1 MSLITYNQLRNLM
14 GVDSDFDSAVRAYFD
29 SGPTFCASCA
39 VNMDLIREGNS
50 FKIMAELPGMEKDKI
65 KIMVENDVLTISGE
79 RQRPEAKE
87 NEVIRAERFFGNFSR
102 SFSLPDSIDKSG
114 ISADYKNGVLEV
126 ILPLIEEVKPRQI
139 DIKVN

>member
-1 MSLITYNQLRNLM
+1 MSLVTYNQLRNLM
-14 GVDSDFDSAVRAYFD
+14 GVDSDFDSAVRTFFGN
-29 SGPTFCASCA
+29 GPTYCASCA

-50 FKIMAELPGMEKDKI
+50 FKIVAELPGMEKDKI

-102 SFSLPDSIDKSG
+102 SFSLPESIDKSG

-126 ILPLIEEVKPRQI
+126 ILPLKEEVKPRQI

>member
-1 MSLITYNQLRNLM
+1 MSLVTYNQLRNLM
-14 GVDSDFDSAVRAYFD
+14 GVDSDFDSAVRTFFGN
-29 SGPTFCASCA
+29 GPTYCASCA
-39 VNMDLIREGNS
+39 VNMDLIKEGNS
-50 FKIMAELPGMEKDKI
+50 FKIVAELPGMEKDKI

-87 NEVIRAERFFGNFSR
+87 NEVIRAERFFGDFSR
-102 SFSLPDSIDKSG
+102 SFSLPESIDKSG

-126 ILPLIEEVKPRQI
+126 SLPLKEEVKPRQI

>member
-1 MSLITYNQLRNLM
+1 MSLVTYNQLRNLM
-14 GVDSDFDSAVRAYFD
+14 GVDSDFDSAVRTFFGN
-29 SGPTFCASCA
+29 GPTYCASCA

-50 FKIMAELPGMEKDKI
+50 FKIVAELPGMEKDKI